1 MENLKELKERIENI
15 EITYDYETTYSEL
28 YNACIDYMND
38 TQTWD
43 FESIFDEIYFYDT
56 IEEIAKSEID
66 QGGLI
71 RLYYFLNDV
80 DLNQDIFRINAYGN
94 LENISKDDLEEIKEE
109 ILETINTLMEN
120 E

>member
-1 MENLKELKERIENI
+1 MESLKELKERIENI
-15 EITYDYETTYSEL
+15 EITWDYETTYSEL

-38 TQTWD
+38 TQTGD
-43 FESIFDEIYFYDT
+43 FECIFDEIYFYDT
-56 IEEIAKSEID
+56 VEEIAKEEIE
-66 QGGLI
+66 QGGLQRI
-71 RLYYFLNDV
+71 YYFLNNA

-109 ILETINTLMEN
+109 ILETIDNLMEN